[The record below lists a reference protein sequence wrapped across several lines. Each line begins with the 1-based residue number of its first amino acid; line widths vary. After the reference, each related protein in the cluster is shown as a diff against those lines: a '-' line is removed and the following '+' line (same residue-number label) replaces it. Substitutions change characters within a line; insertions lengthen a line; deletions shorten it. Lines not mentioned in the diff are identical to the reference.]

1 MKKYILLYFMALNL
15 AFPFGKKV
23 ENKPSTGSGS
33 SSSSSSVVAG
43 KYLPLSSSCYRSI
56 PNQGKIPT
64 SVLNN
69 IIDFVRSAPDQV
81 FEKNN
86 EQDIYWLFA
95 KTLGPITT
103 LKQRRAVMADTQ
115 IVLGALESS
124 WGYGVG
130 RDPATPASKPCNE
143 YEAGMFQVSSNSMAF
158 GNGQLT
164 TLFKAACGPYMS
176 LGTCQAF
183 QKCTKE
189 EPAFAHSYVGLL
201 LRYTINHHGPI
212 KRGNVG
218 RLLSK
223 SCQNEIE
230 AIL

>member
-1 MKKYILLYFMALNL
+1 MRNFILLYLLSASL
-15 AFPFGKKV
+15 AFSFSKKV
-23 ENKPSTGSGS
+23 ENDSGS
-33 SSSSSSVVAG
+33 SSSQQSSSVASSSVQ
-43 KYLPLSSSCYRSI
+43 YLPLSSSCYRSI

-64 SVLNN
+64 AVLNN

-81 FEKNN
+81 FQENS

-95 KTLGPITT
+95 KTLGPIIT

-158 GNGQLT
+158 GGGKLT
-164 TLFKAACGPYMS
+164 TLFKAACGSYMT

-189 EPAFAHSYVGLL
+189 EPAFAHSYVALL
-201 LRYTINHHGPI
+201 LRYTTKHHGPI
-212 KRGNVG
+212 IRGTVG
-218 RLLSK
+218 KYLSK
-223 SCQNEIE
+223 SCQKEIE

>member
-1 MKKYILLYFMALNL
+1 MKSFIVSLLFIYSAC
-15 AFPFGKKV
+15 AFSKKV
-23 ENKPSTGSGS
+23 ENDSGS
-33 SSSSSSVVAG
+33 SSSQQSSSVASSSVQ
-43 KYLPLSSSCYRSI
+43 YLPLSSSCYRSI

-81 FEKNN
+81 FEKNS
-86 EQDIYWLFA
+86 EKDLYWLMSQ
-95 KTLGPITT
+95 KLGPITT

-124 WGYGVG
+124 WNYSTG

-158 GNGQLT
+158 GEGKLT
-164 TLFKAACGPYMS
+164 LLFKAACEKYNS
-176 LGTCQAF
+176 LATCQAF

-201 LRYTINHHGPI
+201 LRYTVNHHGPLL
-212 KRGNVG
+212 RGTVG
-218 RLLSK
+218 SYLSK

-230 AIL
+230 GIL

>member
-1 MKKYILLYFMALNL
+1 MIRLLPLLLTISFGHA
-15 AFPFGKKV
+15 FGKKV
-23 ENKPSTGSGS
+23 ENT
-33 SSSSSSVVAG
+33 SSSSSSVSSVSVPV
-43 KYLPLSSSCYRSI
+43 KYLPANSTCYRSI

-64 SVLNN
+64 AVLHN
-69 IIDFVRSAPDQV
+69 IIDFVRSSPDQV

-86 EQDIYWLFA
+86 EKDLYWLMSQ
-95 KTLGPITT
+95 KLGPITT

-124 WGYGVG
+124 WNYNAG
-130 RDPATPASKPCNE
+130 RDPATPASKPCTE

-158 GNGQLT
+158 GSGKLT
-164 TLFKAACGPYMS
+164 TLFKAACGQYNS

-189 EPAFAHSYVGLL
+189 EPAFAHSYTGLL
-201 LRYTINHHGPI
+201 LRYTVNHHGPLL
-212 KRGNVG
+212 RGTVG
-218 RLLSK
+218 SYLSK

-230 AIL
+230 GIL